1 MLYFIFGFKEYI
13 APTRLE
19 FFLVKIKIKSFFL
32 SISLERRRKKID
44 GTMSYMLFLCSVLS
58 QAHDCI

>member
-19 FFLVKIKIKSFFL
+19 FFFIVKIKIKSFFL
-32 SISLERRRKKID
+32 SIYLSKEEEKKN
-44 GTMSYMLFLCSVLS
+44 
-58 QAHDCI
+58 